1 MSVTAQK
8 LAARIQKSFADD
20 LRYPQLTQ
28 QQLLLVMHRAF
39 HLIGDALASGEDVYL
54 EGFGRFYPDCKPPR
68 KVKSGITSETHVTNY
83 KVFVRFNP
91 FKQLNLQV
99 EKYLQNLGLSFGEE
113 EEDDAPTPSEETE

>member
-1 MSVTAQK
+1 MSVTGQK
-8 LAARIQKSFADD
+8 LAARVQRSFAED
-20 LRYPQLTQ
+20 LRSPQLTQ
-28 QQLLLVMHRAF
+28 QQLLLLMNRTF
-39 HLIGDALASGEDVYL
+39 FLIGDALASGEDVYL

-68 KVKSGITSETHVTNY
+68 KIKSGITEKTHLTSY

-113 EEDDAPTPSEETE
+113 EEDNAVTTSEATE